1 MPCAPSRETS
11 PAWKLNNNVEVPFP
25 HLVFEVVS
33 THLSSMRGLPSSEV
47 GTPMNAAA
55 AGSCTRAL
63 AFRLTVAG
71 AAAEA
76 ETSEVDRALSLG
88 SFAYDV
94 GNILGT

>member
-11 PAWKLNNNVEVPFP
+11 PAWKSKNNVEVPFP
-25 HLVFEVVS
+25 RFS
-33 THLSSMRGLPSSEV
+33 YTTYLSSMRGLPSSEV

-55 AGSCTRAL
+55 AAGSCTRAL
-63 AFRLTVAG
+63 AFRFTVG

-94 GNILGT
+94 GSIFGS

>member
-1 MPCAPSRETS
+1 MS
-11 PAWKLNNNVEVPFP
+11 FP
-25 HLVFEVVS
+25 

-63 AFRLTVAG
+63 AFRFTVG

-94 GNILGT
+94 GSIFGS

>member
-11 PAWKLNNNVEVPFP
+11 PAWKSKNNVEAPFP
-25 HLVFEVVS
+25 HLSFPPY
-33 THLSSMRGLPSSEV
+33 LSSMRGLPSSEV

-55 AGSCTRAL
+55 AGSWTRAL
-63 AFRLTVAG
+63 AFRLTAAG

-76 ETSEVDRALSLG
+76 ETSEVDRALSFG

-94 GNILGT
+94 GNIFEN